1 MASNSGEKRHHV
13 SSGDTPTKDKQLRS
27 AHKEERA
34 RSSGTRLSFSARK
47 VKLVLITATD
57 CEIYVYLS
65 GPHQSPATLERDFCY

>member
-1 MASNSGEKRHHV
+1 MASNSGEKRYHV

-27 AHKEERA
+27 AHKEERTQ
-34 RSSGTRLSFSARK
+34 SSGTRLSFSARK

-65 GPHQSPATLERDFCY
+65 AYSQALTSHA